1 MNMTEARRPAAQ
13 LRASDA
19 DRDAVVA
26 ALSEHYQAGRLST
39 DELEE
44 RTGAAL
50 SARTYGELTALT
62 EDLPGPA
69 RAGQRPAT
77 PPAGPP
83 ALLGGHRGAVAVL
96 AVLAAVLIAGA
107 DFGLPVP
114 GHHGAG
120 AWGVVPVVLI
130 IARIARIARI
140 ADRGDRHRRRSG
152 RC

>member
-26 ALSEHYQAGRLST
+26 ALSEHYQAGRLSS
-39 DELEE
+39 DELGE

-69 RAGQRPAT
+69 PAGQRPAT

-83 ALLGGHRGAVAVL
+83 VLSGGHRGPVAVL

-107 DFGLPVP
+107 AFALLVP

-130 IARIARIARI
+130 IARLARIAG
-140 ADRGDRHRRRSG
+140 RGDRHQRRPG
-152 RC
+152 RF

>member
-50 SARTYGELTALT
+50 SARTHGELTALT

-69 RAGQRPAT
+69 PAGQRPAT

-83 ALLGGHRGAVAVL
+83 VLFGGHRGAAAVL
-96 AVLAAVLIAGA
+96 AVLTAVLIAGA
-107 DFGLPVP
+107 ASGLLV
-114 GHHGAG
+114 HHGAG

-130 IARIARIARI
+130 IARIARIAGH
-140 ADRGDRHRRRSG
+140 GDRHQRRSG
-152 RC
+152 RF